1 MKISLQQLRKICIML
16 FFSVLFFSS
25 YAQSQITGIVIN
37 SKDGLPAKGVTVT
50 VKGSTTATQSDENGG
65 FSISA
70 PSNGTLIFS
79 SVSYNRQEV
88 AIKGKTSLAVS
99 VTSSTTSLD
108 EVVVVGYG
116 TQKRREVTGAISKV
130 SGDQLSSVAAPS
142 FEAALQGKAVGVQ
155 VIQGS
160 GLAGSSSVIRIRGI
174 GSISAGGDPLY
185 VIDGIPITA
194 DQFLRGDIGGMN
206 QNPLAAINPNDIES
220 VEILKDAGAAG
231 IYGSRGA
238 NGVILITTKRG
249 KSGRPK
255 FSYSNKLGL
264 VTYTQKPE
272 FVNGKEYM
280 QLKQEA
286 WQNDGNVGE
295 VGSNFIPGGLTFAQA
310 SANNTDWWNEVTR
323 TGFINEHNLS
333 MTYGTKKLKTFLG
346 TTYGNSE
353 SYIKRNSYERQA
365 IRLNL
370 DYDILDNLKIS
381 FNSAYNKGINN
392 RIDNYQTIAAVQSN
406 LLPIYPI
413 YNLDGTYSTISGNPV
428 RYLNETKFR
437 NTDNRYLGGL
447 ALEFRPIKDL
457 TVRASG
463 SMDYLES
470 FDDQFESKIITGDSR
485 GGIAKRYPLW
495 VTNYNANLTANYL
508 WTPNTSNKF
517 NFLLGT
523 EMQESEIKNTNGDI
537 YSWGQE
543 EPLYKNQSIYK
554 DSLNKF
560 INDKS
565 RKKQVVDNSTFVS
578 FFSRVNYTLKDKYV
592 FQFSARMDGSSKFG
606 PNNKYGF
613 FPAASA
619 AWILSE
625 EKFLQNSKTINSL
638 KLRTSYGIVGNSN
651 IPTGRYYYGYGNT
664 RNYNGSPVLD
674 PNNIGNPDLKW
685 ETLRNFDL
693 GLDFSLFNNRL
704 SGEFSYYRKVTVDQL
719 LEPGLGA
726 STGFQKSWRNL
737 DGGKI
742 LNEGLELSLNY
753 MLLKTNDLK
762 ISIGGNINSNY
773 NEVLK
778 LGPIGPDALQ
788 GGFNDTRIAEG
799 YPVGTNFL
807 VRYFGVDSKDGLP
820 IWLDKDGK
828 QTKTFSLDHRVLV
841 GKVLPDFSGGIN
853 SDIQYKGF
861 ELRSLWTFVSGGN
874 IYDGSAKY
882 QNVGNN
888 WNVRRDLLDRWTKPG
903 DVAKYPRLT
912 NNVTNYPGLGTNDN
926 YNSTMF
932 LYDASF
938 VRLRELSLGYSIP
951 QSLLKRTP
959 FTTAKVSLSGYNLL
973 TFSKYPGADPEIARD
988 FQNPQDRNMSPN
1000 ITYLTPTQSKTFIFS
1015 LNLNF

>member
-1 MKISLQQLRKICIML
+1 MKISLKQIRKICMML
-16 FFSVLFFSS
+16 CFAVISVTAF
-25 YAQSQITGIVIN
+25 AQTQVTGVVTN
-37 SKDGLPAKGVTVT
+37 VKDGLPAQGVTVS
-50 VKGSTTATQSDENGG
+50 VKGTSTTTQTDNKGT
-65 FSISA
+65 FSILA
-70 PSNGTLIFS
+70 PPNGTLIFS
-79 SVSYNRQEV
+79 SVSFDRQEV
-88 AIKGKTSLAVS
+88 GISGKTYLAVS
-99 VTSSTTSLD
+99 ITSSTTSLD
-108 EVVVVGYG
+108 EVIVVGYG
-116 TQKRREVTGAISKV
+116 TQKRREITGAITKV
-130 SGDQLSSVAAPS
+130 SGEKLSSVVAPS

-160 GLAGSSSVIRIRGI
+160 GLAGSSSVIRIRGV

-194 DQFLRGDIGGMN
+194 DQFLRGDVGGMN

-249 KSGRPK
+249 KIGKPK

-264 VTYTQKPE
+264 VTYTDRPE

-295 VGSNFIPGGLTFAQA
+295 VGTNFIPGGLTFAQA
-310 SANNTDWWNEVTR
+310 SANNTDWWDEVTR

-333 MTYGTKKLKTFLG
+333 MTYGTKKIKTFLG
-346 TTYGNSE
+346 GTYGNSE

-365 IRLNL
+365 LRLNV
-370 DYDILDNLKIS
+370 DYNVTDKLKIS
-381 FNSAYNKGINN
+381 LNSAYNKGINN
-392 RIDNYQTIAAVQSN
+392 RIDNYQTIAAAQSN
-406 LLPIYPI
+406 VLPIYPI
-413 YNLDGTYSTISGNPV
+413 YKADGTYSTISGNPV

-447 ALEFRPIKDL
+447 ALEFSPMKDL
-457 TVRASG
+457 MIRASG
-463 SMDYLES
+463 SIDYLES
-470 FDDQFESKIITGDSR
+470 FDDQFESKLITNDSR
-485 GGIAKRYPLW
+485 GGIAKRFPLW

-508 WTPNTSNKF
+508 WNPTTNHKF
-517 NFLLGT
+517 NFLAGVET
-523 EMQESEIKNTNGDI
+523 QESEIKNTNGDI
-537 YSWGQE
+537 YSWGQD
-543 EPLYKNQSIYK
+543 EPLYKNKGIYK

-578 FFSRVNYTLKDKYV
+578 FFGRVNYTFKEKYV
-592 FQFSARMDGSSKFG
+592 FQLSARRDGSSKFG

-613 FPAASA
+613 FPTASA
-619 AWILSE
+619 AWLVSE

-638 KLRTSYGIVGNSN
+638 KLRTGYGLVGNSN
-651 IPTGRYYYGYGNT
+651 IPTGRYYNGYSNV
-664 RNYNGSPVLD
+664 RNYNGSPVLE

-685 ETLRNFDL
+685 ETLRNFDI
-693 GLDFSLFNNRL
+693 GIDFSLLNNRL
-704 SGEFSYYRKVTVDQL
+704 SGEFSYYRKVTVNQL

-726 STGFQKSWRNL
+726 STGFQRSWRNL
-737 DGGKI
+737 EGGKI
-742 LNEGLELSLNY
+742 LNEGLELALNY
-753 MLLKTNDLK
+753 MIVKTEDLK
-762 ISIGGNINSNY
+762 ISIGGNINTNY
-773 NEVLK
+773 NEVLQ
-778 LGPIGPDALQ
+778 LGTLGADALQ

-820 IWLDKDGK
+820 IWLDRDGK

-841 GKVLPDFSGGIN
+841 GKVLPDFSGGVN

-861 ELRSLWTFVSGGN
+861 ELRSLWTYVSGGN

-912 NNVTNYPGLGTNDN
+912 SNVTNYPGLGTNDN

-938 VRLRELSLGYSIP
+938 VRLRELVLGYTIP
-951 QSLLKRTP
+951 QSVFKRTP
-959 FTTAKVSLSGYNLL
+959 FTNAKVSLAGFNLL

-988 FQNPQDRNMSPN
+988 FQNPQDRNMSAN
-1000 ITYLTPTQSKTFIFS
+1000 ISYLTPTQSKTFIFS

>member
-1 MKISLQQLRKICIML
+1 MKITLKQIRKICMML
-16 FFSVLFFSS
+16 CFAVMSVTAF
-25 YAQSQITGIVIN
+25 AQTQVKGVVIN
-37 SKDGLPAKGVTVT
+37 VKDGMPAQGVTVS
-50 VKGSTTATQSDENGG
+50 VKGTSTTTQTDNKGT
-65 FSISA
+65 FSILA

-79 SVSYNRQEV
+79 SVSFDRQEV
-88 AIKGKTSLAVS
+88 GISGKTYLAVS
-99 VTSSTTSLD
+99 ITSSTTSLD
-108 EVVVVGYG
+108 EVIVVGYG
-116 TQKRREVTGAISKV
+116 TQKRREITGAITKV
-130 SGDQLSSVAAPS
+130 SGEKLSSVVAPS

-160 GLAGSSSVIRIRGI
+160 GLAGSSSVIRIRGV

-194 DQFLRGDIGGMN
+194 DQFLRGDVGGMN

-249 KSGRPK
+249 KIGKPK

-264 VTYTQKPE
+264 VTYTDRPE

-295 VGSNFIPGGLTFAQA
+295 VGTNFIPGGLTFAQA
-310 SANNTDWWNEVTR
+310 SANNTDWWDEVTR

-333 MTYGTKKLKTFLG
+333 MTYGTKKIKTFLG
-346 TTYGNSE
+346 GTYGNSE

-365 IRLNL
+365 LRLNV
-370 DYDILDNLKIS
+370 DYNVTDKLKIS
-381 FNSAYNKGINN
+381 LNSAYNKGINN
-392 RIDNYQTIAAVQSN
+392 RIDNYQTIAAAQSN
-406 LLPIYPI
+406 VLPIYPI
-413 YNLDGTYSTISGNPV
+413 YKADGTYSTISGNPV

-447 ALEFRPIKDL
+447 ALEFSPIKDL
-457 TVRASG
+457 MIRASG
-463 SMDYLES
+463 SIDYLES
-470 FDDQFESKIITGDSR
+470 FDDQFESKLITNDSR
-485 GGIAKRYPLW
+485 GGIAKRFPLW

-508 WTPNTSNKF
+508 WNPTTNHKF
-517 NFLLGT
+517 NFLAGVET
-523 EMQESEIKNTNGDI
+523 QESEIKNTNGDI
-537 YSWGQE
+537 YSWGQD
-543 EPLYKNQSIYK
+543 EPLYKNKGIYK

-578 FFSRVNYTLKDKYV
+578 FFGRVNYTFKEKYV
-592 FQFSARMDGSSKFG
+592 FQLSARRDGSSKFG

-613 FPAASA
+613 FPTASA
-619 AWILSE
+619 AWLVSE

-638 KLRTSYGIVGNSN
+638 KLRTGYGLVGNSN
-651 IPTGRYYYGYGNT
+651 IPTGRYYNGYSNV
-664 RNYNGSPVLD
+664 RNYNGSPVLE

-685 ETLRNFDL
+685 ETLRNFDI
-693 GLDFSLFNNRL
+693 GIDFSLLNNRL
-704 SGEFSYYRKVTVDQL
+704 SGEFSYYRKVTVNQL

-726 STGFQKSWRNL
+726 STGFQRSWRNL
-737 DGGKI
+737 EGGKI
-742 LNEGLELSLNY
+742 LNEGLELALNY
-753 MLLKTNDLK
+753 MIVKTEDLK
-762 ISIGGNINSNY
+762 ISIGGNINTNY
-773 NEVLK
+773 NEVLQ
-778 LGPIGPDALQ
+778 LGTLGADALQ

-820 IWLDKDGK
+820 IWLDRDGK

-841 GKVLPDFSGGIN
+841 GKVLPDFSGGVN

-861 ELRSLWTFVSGGN
+861 ELRSLWTYVSGGN

-912 NNVTNYPGLGTNDN
+912 SNVTNYPGLGTNDN

-938 VRLRELSLGYSIP
+938 VRLRELVLGYTIP
-951 QSLLKRTP
+951 QSVFKRTP
-959 FTTAKVSLSGYNLL
+959 FTNAKVSLAGFNLL

-988 FQNPQDRNMSPN
+988 FQNPQDRNMSAN
-1000 ITYLTPTQSKTFIFS
+1000 ISYLTPTQSKTFIFS

>member
-1 MKISLQQLRKICIML
+1 MKISLKQIRKICMML
-16 FFSVLFFSS
+16 CFAVLSVTAF
-25 YAQSQITGIVIN
+25 AQTQVTGVVTN
-37 SKDGLPAKGVTVT
+37 VKDGLPAQGVTVS
-50 VKGSTTATQSDENGG
+50 VKGTSTTTQTDNKGT
-65 FSISA
+65 FNILA
-70 PSNGTLIFS
+70 PPNGTLIFS
-79 SVSYNRQEV
+79 SVSFDRQEV
-88 AIKGKTSLAVS
+88 GISGKTYLAVS
-99 VTSSTTSLD
+99 ITSSTTSLD
-108 EVVVVGYG
+108 EVIVVGYG
-116 TQKRREVTGAISKV
+116 TQKRREITGAITKV
-130 SGDQLSSVAAPS
+130 SGEKLSSVVAPS

-160 GLAGSSSVIRIRGI
+160 GLAGSSSVIRIRGV

-194 DQFLRGDIGGMN
+194 DQFLRGDVGGMN

-249 KSGRPK
+249 KIGKPK

-264 VTYTQKPE
+264 VTYTDRPE

-295 VGSNFIPGGLTFAQA
+295 VGTNFIPGGLTFAQA
-310 SANNTDWWNEVTR
+310 SANNTDWWDEVTR

-333 MTYGTKKLKTFLG
+333 MTYGTKKIKTFLG
-346 TTYGNSE
+346 GTYGNSE

-365 IRLNL
+365 LRLNV
-370 DYDILDNLKIS
+370 DYNVTDKLKIS
-381 FNSAYNKGINN
+381 LNSAYNKGINN
-392 RIDNYQTIAAVQSN
+392 RIDNYQTIAAAQSN
-406 LLPIYPI
+406 VLPIYPI
-413 YNLDGTYSTISGNPV
+413 YKADGTYSTISGNPV

-447 ALEFRPIKDL
+447 ALEFSPMKDL
-457 TVRASG
+457 MIRASG
-463 SMDYLES
+463 SIDYLES
-470 FDDQFESKIITGDSR
+470 FDDQFESKLITNDSR
-485 GGIAKRYPLW
+485 GGIAKRFPLW

-508 WTPNTSNKF
+508 WNPTTNHKF
-517 NFLLGT
+517 NFLAGVET
-523 EMQESEIKNTNGDI
+523 QESEIKNTNGDI
-537 YSWGQE
+537 YSWGQD
-543 EPLYKNQSIYK
+543 EPLYKNKGIYK

-578 FFSRVNYTLKDKYV
+578 FFGRVNYTFKEKYV
-592 FQFSARMDGSSKFG
+592 FQLSARRDGSSKFG

-613 FPAASA
+613 FPTASA
-619 AWILSE
+619 AWLVSE

-638 KLRTSYGIVGNSN
+638 KLRTGYGLVGNSN
-651 IPTGRYYYGYGNT
+651 IPTGRYYNGYSNV
-664 RNYNGSPVLD
+664 RNYNGSPVLE

-685 ETLRNFDL
+685 ETLRNFDI
-693 GLDFSLFNNRL
+693 GIDFSLLNNRL
-704 SGEFSYYRKVTVDQL
+704 SGEFSYYRKVTVNQL

-726 STGFQKSWRNL
+726 STGFQRSWRNL
-737 DGGKI
+737 EGGKI
-742 LNEGLELSLNY
+742 LNEGLELALNY
-753 MLLKTNDLK
+753 MIVKTEDLK
-762 ISIGGNINSNY
+762 ISIGGNINTNY
-773 NEVLK
+773 NEVLQ
-778 LGPIGPDALQ
+778 LGTLGADALQ

-820 IWLDKDGK
+820 IWLDRDGK

-841 GKVLPDFSGGIN
+841 GKVLPDFSGGVN

-861 ELRSLWTFVSGGN
+861 ELRSLWTYVSGGN

-912 NNVTNYPGLGTNDN
+912 SNVTNYPGLGTNDN

-938 VRLRELSLGYSIP
+938 VRLRELVLGYTIP
-951 QSLLKRTP
+951 QSVFKRTP
-959 FTTAKVSLSGYNLL
+959 FTNAKVSLAGFNLL

-988 FQNPQDRNMSPN
+988 FQNPQDRNMSAN
-1000 ITYLTPTQSKTFIFS
+1000 ISYLTPTQSKTFIFS